1 MYSELIYTRC
11 RQGVDILKG
20 GRTIASDGFKV
31 YSCSDNIIND
41 DIVDLPFLFNL
52 AQGKQTYTDPSFMDD
67 AYLFISP
74 DKGKSMMVNFH
85 PIPFDRTATGDYSH
99 RPGNFINQVYVG
111 DFHEFYTYELFG
123 SSYAWDAKER
133 GEAFYYNTPPTA
145 LPARNNIDDAAGSIL
160 QDDIAAFVADGRKN
174 AVAAAVAFL
183 LSQYSLPPES
193 RKYLVIQDEN
203 ATKIELWIA
212 AIQSAFSPRMAS
224 GLPFATR
231 LDKFTNTNKYTV
243 NLNGQYQAQMN
254 LQDPNQRLRFRAMIV
269 GVDERDRVNTA
280 AVRQLANSPYAVLNG
295 KDKTFI
301 GEVNT
306 AHPYYKAITSHDV
319 KHIRFCREFLQML
332 VLSEPH
338 EDVIKLYE
346 AYTALDA
353 ISERT
358 TAGTIAASLSII
370 SKYDLKF
377 NSCLKSL
384 YETIKGRLQNYLQEN
399 LASSF
404 VIMDWLRKAAAVVGD
419 TEATISFN
427 RIVNKAF
434 AESVFSRPQTI
445 ETSEFWRSIRTSAFF
460 DTVATTLANTD
471 ILSYYDEKMS
481 KFTCDNWVFFLSIYL
496 VCAQKAQK
504 HSVNEL
510 GAVVGRGLYSCY
522 RNKNT
527 NNALQICDL
536 VEKSGR
542 GTIKPLLLKFAESED
557 SSYTRFCIYLLLQ
570 ASPELVANDAKAVQF
585 CKELQAQGQDQV
597 CVAVLYHRAKKLLNA
612 AEQERFIN
620 TIVKERAFDCI
631 DLSSVFEVVDNNISL
646 SDKGNAKIATLLQ
659 DCKPVKTVCVNSAHV
674 CAAAVFEDK
683 KRRTTIDKAWREFI
697 AQGFPSVEA
706 EAFVGKLVDRIL
718 SAGLEGDE
726 LSYIIELFA
735 NSDYYLSR
743 LIGGILET
751 TTPKQG
757 YEWNMLLYTMVKT
770 KNLVIRDTI
779 VSECLKFRQPDKQ
792 LSQLEKS
799 ITETSLRKPF
809 NDIATIVDEEMRK
822 NAPQSK
828 LGKLFGF
835 MSGDSKKNK

>member
-1 MYSELIYTRC
+1 MFSELIYTRC
-11 RQGVDILKG
+11 RQGIDILKG

-41 DIVDLPFLFNL
+41 DIVDLPFLFNV

-111 DFHEFYTYELFG
+111 DFHEFYPYELFG
-123 SSYAWDAKER
+123 SSFAWDAKER

-145 LPARNNIDDAAGSIL
+145 LPVKSNIDDVAGSVL
-160 QDDIAAFVADGRKN
+160 QDDISVFVSDGRKD

-183 LSQYSLPPES
+183 LTQYSLPTES
-193 RKYLVIQDEN
+193 RKYLVIQDED
-203 ATKIELWIA
+203 AAKIELWIA

-243 NLNGQYQAQMN
+243 NLSGQYQAQMN
-254 LQDPNQRLRFRAMIV
+254 LQDPNQRLRLRAMIV

-301 GEVNT
+301 GEANT
-306 AHPYYKAITSHDV
+306 THPYYKVITSHNEQ
-319 KHIRFCREFLQML
+319 HIRFCREFLQML
-332 VLSEPH
+332 DLSEPH
-338 EDVIKLYE
+338 EDVMKLYE
-346 AYTALDA
+346 AYIVLDA

-358 TAGTIAASLSII
+358 AAGTIASSLSVL
-370 SKYDLKF
+370 SRYDLKS
-377 NSCLKSL
+377 NNYLKTL
-384 YETIKGRLQNYLQEN
+384 YETIKGGLQGYLQEN

-404 VIMDWLRKAAAVVGD
+404 AIMNWLRKTASVVGD
-419 TEATISFN
+419 TEATLSFN

-434 AESVFSRPQTI
+434 AESVFSSPQSR
-445 ETSEFWRSIRTSAFF
+445 ETSEFWSSIRTSAFF
-460 DTVATTLANTD
+460 DTVATTLTNTD

-481 KFTCDNWVFFLSIYL
+481 KFTCDSWVSFLSIYL
-496 VCAQKAQK
+496 VCAQKARK
-504 HSVNEL
+504 YSENEL
-510 GAVVGRGLYSCY
+510 GAIVGRGLYSCY

-536 VEKSGR
+536 FEKNGR
-542 GTIKPLLLKFAESED
+542 GTIKPLLLKVAESD
-557 SSYTRFCIYLLLQ
+557 DPSYTSFCMYLLLQ
-570 ASPELVANDAKAVQF
+570 AAPELISSDIKAVQF
-585 CKELQAQGQDQV
+585 CKELQAQGQGQV
-597 CVAVLYHRAKKLLNA
+597 CVAVLQHRAKKLINA
-612 AEQERFIN
+612 AEQEHFIN
-620 TIVKERAFDCI
+620 TIVKERAFAEL
-631 DLSSVFEVVDNNISL
+631 DLSSVFKVLDNNISL
-646 SDKGNAKIATLLQ
+646 SNKGNAKVAALLQ
-659 DCKPVKTVCVNSAHV
+659 DCKPVKAICVNSAHI

-683 KRRTTIDKAWREFI
+683 KRKTMIDKALREYT
-697 AQGFPSVEA
+697 AQGFPSVEDG
-706 EAFVGKLVDRIL
+706 AFVSKLIDKIL
-718 SAGLEGDE
+718 SSGLEGNE
-726 LSYIIELFA
+726 LTYVIALFA
-735 NSDYYLSR
+735 DSNYYLSE
-743 LIGGILET
+743 LIGGILAT

-757 YEWNMLLYTMVKT
+757 YEWNMLLYTMVKA
-770 KNLVIRDTI
+770 KSLVIRDTI
-779 VSECLKFRQPDKQ
+779 VSECLRFKQPEKQ

>member
-1 MYSELIYTRC
+1 MFSELIYTRC
-11 RQGVDILKG
+11 RQGIDILKG

-41 DIVDLPFLFNL
+41 DIVDLPFLFNV

-111 DFHEFYTYELFG
+111 DFHEFYPYELFG
-123 SSYAWDAKER
+123 SSFAWDAKER

-145 LPARNNIDDAAGSIL
+145 LPVKSNIDDVAGSVL
-160 QDDIAAFVADGRKN
+160 QDDIAVFVSDGRKD

-183 LSQYSLPPES
+183 LTQYSLPTES
-193 RKYLVIQDEN
+193 RKYLVIQDED
-203 ATKIELWIA
+203 AAKIELWIA

-301 GEVNT
+301 GEANT
-306 AHPYYKAITSHDV
+306 THPYYKVITSHNEQ
-319 KHIRFCREFLQML
+319 HIRFCREFLQML
-332 VLSEPH
+332 DLSEPH
-338 EDVIKLYE
+338 EDVMKLYE
-346 AYTALDA
+346 AYTVLDA

-358 TAGTIAASLSII
+358 AAGTIASSLSVL
-370 SKYDLKF
+370 SRYDLKS
-377 NSCLKSL
+377 NNYLKTL
-384 YETIKGRLQNYLQEN
+384 YETIKGGLQGYLQEN

-404 VIMDWLRKAAAVVGD
+404 AIMNWLRKTASVVGD
-419 TEATISFN
+419 TEATLSFN

-434 AESVFSRPQTI
+434 AESVFSSPQSR
-445 ETSEFWRSIRTSAFF
+445 ETSEFWSSIRTSAFF
-460 DTVATTLANTD
+460 DTVATTLTNTD

-481 KFTCDNWVFFLSIYL
+481 KFTCDSWVSFLSIYL
-496 VCAQKAQK
+496 VCAQKARK
-504 HSVNEL
+504 YSENEL
-510 GAVVGRGLYSCY
+510 GAIVGRGLYSCY

-536 VEKSGR
+536 VEKNGR
-542 GTIKPLLLKFAESED
+542 GTIKPLLLKVAESD
-557 SSYTRFCIYLLLQ
+557 DPSYTSFCMYLLLQ
-570 ASPELVANDAKAVQF
+570 AAPELVSSDIKAVQF
-585 CKELQAQGQDQV
+585 CKELQAQGQGQV
-597 CVAVLYHRAKKLLNA
+597 CAAVLQHRAKKLINA
-612 AEQERFIN
+612 AEQEHFIN
-620 TIVKERAFDCI
+620 TIVKERAFAEL
-631 DLSSVFEVVDNNISL
+631 DLSSVFKVLDNNISL
-646 SDKGNAKIATLLQ
+646 SNKGNAKVAALLQ
-659 DCKPVKTVCVNSAHV
+659 DCKPVKAICVNSAHI

-683 KRRTTIDKAWREFI
+683 KRKTMIDKALREYT
-697 AQGFPSVEA
+697 AQGFPSVEDG
-706 EAFVGKLVDRIL
+706 AFVSKLIDKIL
-718 SAGLEGDE
+718 SSGLEGNE
-726 LSYIIELFA
+726 LTYVIALFA
-735 NSDYYLSR
+735 DSNYYLSE
-743 LIGGILET
+743 LIGGILAT

-757 YEWNMLLYTMVKT
+757 YEWNMLLYTMAKT

-779 VSECLKFRQPDKQ
+779 VSECLRFKQPEKQ

>member
-1 MYSELIYTRC
+1 MFSELIYTRC
-11 RQGVDILKG
+11 RQGIDILKG

-41 DIVDLPFLFNL
+41 DIVDLPFLFNV

-111 DFHEFYTYELFG
+111 DFYEFYPYELFG
-123 SSYAWDAKER
+123 SSFAWDAKER

-145 LPARNNIDDAAGSIL
+145 LPVKSNIDDVAGSVL
-160 QDDIAAFVADGRKN
+160 QDDISVFVSDGRKD

-183 LSQYSLPPES
+183 LTQYSLPTES
-193 RKYLVIQDEN
+193 RKYLVIQDED
-203 ATKIELWIA
+203 AAKIELWIA

-254 LQDPNQRLRFRAMIV
+254 LQDPNQRLRLRAMIV

-301 GEVNT
+301 GEANT
-306 AHPYYKAITSHDV
+306 THPYYKVITSHNEQ
-319 KHIRFCREFLQML
+319 HIRFCREFLQML
-332 VLSEPH
+332 DLSEPH
-338 EDVIKLYE
+338 EDVMKLYE
-346 AYTALDA
+346 AYTVLDA

-358 TAGTIAASLSII
+358 AAGTIASSLSVL
-370 SKYDLKF
+370 SRYDLKS
-377 NSCLKSL
+377 NNYLKTL
-384 YETIKGRLQNYLQEN
+384 YETIKGGLQGYLQEN

-404 VIMDWLRKAAAVVGD
+404 AIMNWLRKTASVVGD
-419 TEATISFN
+419 TEATLSFN

-434 AESVFSRPQTI
+434 AESVFSSPQSR
-445 ETSEFWRSIRTSAFF
+445 ETSEFWSSIRTSAFF
-460 DTVATTLANTD
+460 DTVTTTLTNTD

-481 KFTCDNWVFFLSIYL
+481 KFTCDSWVSFLSIYL
-496 VCAQKAQK
+496 ACAQKARK
-504 HSVNEL
+504 YSENEL
-510 GAVVGRGLYSCY
+510 GAIVGRGLYSCY

-536 VEKSGR
+536 VEKNGP
-542 GTIKPLLLKFAESED
+542 GTIKPLLLKVAESD
-557 SSYTRFCIYLLLQ
+557 DPSYTSFCMYLLLQ
-570 ASPELVANDAKAVQF
+570 AAPELVSSDIKAVQF
-585 CKELQAQGQDQV
+585 CKELQAQGQGQV
-597 CVAVLYHRAKKLLNA
+597 CVAVLEHRAKKLINA
-612 AEQERFIN
+612 AEQEHFIN
-620 TIVKERAFDCI
+620 TIVKERAFAEL
-631 DLSSVFEVVDNNISL
+631 DLSSVFKVLDNNISL
-646 SDKGNAKIATLLQ
+646 SNKGNAKVAALLQ
-659 DCKPVKTVCVNSAHV
+659 DCKPVKAICVNSAHI

-683 KRRTTIDKAWREFI
+683 KRKTMIDKALREYT
-697 AQGFPSVEA
+697 AQGFPSVEDG
-706 EAFVGKLVDRIL
+706 AFVSKLIDKIL
-718 SAGLEGDE
+718 SSGIEGNE
-726 LSYIIELFA
+726 LTYVIELFA
-735 NSDYYLSR
+735 DSNYYLSE
-743 LIGGILET
+743 LIGGILAT

-757 YEWNMLLYTMVKT
+757 YEWNMLLYTMAKT
-770 KNLVIRDTI
+770 KNLVIRGTI
-779 VSECLKFRQPDKQ
+779 VSECLRFKQPEKQ

-822 NAPQSK
+822 NAPKSK

>member
-1 MYSELIYTRC
+1 MFSELIYTRC
-11 RQGVDILKG
+11 RQGIDILKG

-41 DIVDLPFLFNL
+41 DIVDLPFLFNV

-111 DFHEFYTYELFG
+111 DFHEFYPYELFG
-123 SSYAWDAKER
+123 SSFAWDAKER

-145 LPARNNIDDAAGSIL
+145 LPVKSNIDDVAGSVL
-160 QDDIAAFVADGRKN
+160 QDDISVFVSDGRKD

-183 LSQYSLPPES
+183 LTQYSLPTES
-193 RKYLVIQDEN
+193 RKYLVIQDED
-203 ATKIELWIA
+203 AAKIELWIA

-243 NLNGQYQAQMN
+243 NLSGQYQAQMN
-254 LQDPNQRLRFRAMIV
+254 LQDPNQRLRLRAMIV

-301 GEVNT
+301 GEANT
-306 AHPYYKAITSHDV
+306 THPYYKVITSHNEQ
-319 KHIRFCREFLQML
+319 HIRFCREFLQML
-332 VLSEPH
+332 DLSEPH
-338 EDVIKLYE
+338 EDVMKLYE
-346 AYTALDA
+346 AYIVLDA

-358 TAGTIAASLSII
+358 AAGTIASSLSVL
-370 SKYDLKF
+370 SRYDLKS
-377 NSCLKSL
+377 NNYLKTL
-384 YETIKGRLQNYLQEN
+384 YETIKGGLQGYLQEN

-404 VIMDWLRKAAAVVGD
+404 AIMNWLRKTASVVGD
-419 TEATISFN
+419 TEATLSFN

-434 AESVFSRPQTI
+434 AESVFSSPQSR
-445 ETSEFWRSIRTSAFF
+445 ETSEFWSSIRTSAFF
-460 DTVATTLANTD
+460 DTVATTLTNTD

-481 KFTCDNWVFFLSIYL
+481 KFTCDSWVSFLSIYL
-496 VCAQKAQK
+496 VCAQKARK
-504 HSVNEL
+504 YSENEL
-510 GAVVGRGLYSCY
+510 GAIVGRGLYSCY

-536 VEKSGR
+536 VEKNGR
-542 GTIKPLLLKFAESED
+542 GTIKPLLLKVAESD
-557 SSYTRFCIYLLLQ
+557 DPSYTSFCMYLLLQ
-570 ASPELVANDAKAVQF
+570 AAPELISSDIKAVQF
-585 CKELQAQGQDQV
+585 CKELQAQGQGQV
-597 CVAVLYHRAKKLLNA
+597 CVAVLQHRAKKLINA
-612 AEQERFIN
+612 AEQEHFIN
-620 TIVKERAFDCI
+620 TIVKERAFAEL
-631 DLSSVFEVVDNNISL
+631 DLSSVFKVLDNNISL
-646 SDKGNAKIATLLQ
+646 SNKGNAKVAALLQ
-659 DCKPVKTVCVNSAHV
+659 DCKPVKAICVNSAHI

-683 KRRTTIDKAWREFI
+683 KRKTMIDKALRKYT
-697 AQGFPSVEA
+697 AQGFPSVEDG
-706 EAFVGKLVDRIL
+706 AFVSKLIDKIL
-718 SAGLEGDE
+718 SSGLEGNE
-726 LSYIIELFA
+726 LTYVIALFA
-735 NSDYYLSR
+735 DSNYYLSE
-743 LIGGILET
+743 LIGGILAT

-757 YEWNMLLYTMVKT
+757 YEWNMLLYTMVKA
-770 KNLVIRDTI
+770 KSLVIRDTI
-779 VSECLKFRQPDKQ
+779 ASECLRFKQPEKQ

>member
-1 MYSELIYTRC
+1 MFSELIYTRC
-11 RQGVDILKG
+11 RQGIDILKG

-41 DIVDLPFLFNL
+41 DIVDLPFLFNV

-111 DFHEFYTYELFG
+111 DFHEFYPYELFG
-123 SSYAWDAKER
+123 SSFAWDAKEH

-145 LPARNNIDDAAGSIL
+145 LPVKSNIDDVAGSVL
-160 QDDIAAFVADGRKN
+160 QDDISVFVSDGRKD

-183 LSQYSLPPES
+183 LTQYSLPTES
-193 RKYLVIQDEN
+193 RKYLVIQDED
-203 ATKIELWIA
+203 AAKIELWIA

-243 NLNGQYQAQMN
+243 NLSGQYQAQMN
-254 LQDPNQRLRFRAMIV
+254 LQDPNQRLRLRAMIV

-301 GEVNT
+301 GEANT
-306 AHPYYKAITSHDV
+306 THPYYKVITSHNEQ
-319 KHIRFCREFLQML
+319 HIRFCREFLQML
-332 VLSEPH
+332 DLSEPH
-338 EDVIKLYE
+338 EDVMKLYE
-346 AYTALDA
+346 AYIVLDA

-358 TAGTIAASLSII
+358 AAGTIASSLSVL
-370 SKYDLKF
+370 SRYDLKS
-377 NSCLKSL
+377 NNYLKTL
-384 YETIKGRLQNYLQEN
+384 YETIKGGLQGYLQEN

-404 VIMDWLRKAAAVVGD
+404 AIMNWLRKTASVVGD
-419 TEATISFN
+419 TEATLSFN

-434 AESVFSRPQTI
+434 AESVFSSPQSR
-445 ETSEFWRSIRTSAFF
+445 ETSEFWSSIRTSAFF
-460 DTVATTLANTD
+460 DTVATTLTNTD

-481 KFTCDNWVFFLSIYL
+481 KFTCDSWVSFLSIYL
-496 VCAQKAQK
+496 VCAQKARK
-504 HSVNEL
+504 YSENEL
-510 GAVVGRGLYSCY
+510 GAIVGRGLYSCY

-536 VEKSGR
+536 FEKNGR
-542 GTIKPLLLKFAESED
+542 GTIKPLLLKVAESDEP
-557 SSYTRFCIYLLLQ
+557 SYTSFCMYLLLQ
-570 ASPELVANDAKAVQF
+570 AAPELISSDIKAVQF
-585 CKELQAQGQDQV
+585 CKELQAQGQGQV
-597 CVAVLYHRAKKLLNA
+597 CVAVLQHRAKKLINA
-612 AEQERFIN
+612 AEQEHFIN
-620 TIVKERAFDCI
+620 TIVKERAFAEL
-631 DLSSVFEVVDNNISL
+631 DLSSVFKVLDNNISL
-646 SDKGNAKIATLLQ
+646 SNKGNAKVAALLQ
-659 DCKPVKTVCVNSAHV
+659 DCKPVKAICVNSAHI

-683 KRRTTIDKAWREFI
+683 KRKTMIDKALREYT
-697 AQGFPSVEA
+697 AQGFPSVEDG
-706 EAFVGKLVDRIL
+706 AFVSKLIDKIF
-718 SAGLEGDE
+718 SSGLEGNE
-726 LSYIIELFA
+726 LTYVIALFA
-735 NSDYYLSR
+735 DSNYYLSK
-743 LIGGILET
+743 LIGGILAA

-779 VSECLKFRQPDKQ
+779 VSECLRFKQPEKQ

>member
-74 DKGKSMMVNFH
+74 DKGKSMIVNFH

-399 LASSF
+399 FASSF
-404 VIMDWLRKAAAVVGD
+404 AIMDWLRKAAAVVGD

-460 DTVATTLANTD
+460 DTVATTLTNAD

-504 HSVNEL
+504 HTVNEL

-557 SSYTRFCIYLLLQ
+557 SSYTRFCMYLLLQ

-597 CVAVLYHRAKKLLNA
+597 CVAVLHHRAKKLLNA

-631 DLSSVFEVVDNNISL
+631 DLSSVFEVVDKNISL
-646 SDKGNAKIATLLQ
+646 SDKGNVKIAALLQ
-659 DCKPVKTVCVNSAHV
+659 DCKPAKAVCINSAHI
-674 CAAAVFEDK
+674 CASAVFEDK
-683 KRRTTIDKAWREFI
+683 KRRITVDKALGEFTM
-697 AQGFPSVEA
+697 QGFPSVEDGA
-706 EAFVGKLVDRIL
+706 YVGKLVDKML
-718 SAGLEGDE
+718 SANLEGNE
-726 LSYIIELFA
+726 LTYIIELFA
-735 NSDYYLSR
+735 NSDYYLSK
-743 LIGGILET
+743 LIGGILAT

-757 YEWNMLLYTMVKT
+757 YEWNMLLYTMSKT
-770 KNLVIRDTI
+770 KNLLIRDTI
-779 VSECLKFRQPDKQ
+779 VSECLKFKQPDKQ
-792 LSQLEKS
+792 LSQLEKA
-799 ITETSLRKPF
+799 ITEPSLRKPF
-809 NDIATIVDEEMRK
+809 NDIAAIVDEELRN
-822 NAPQSK
+822 NAPQSR

>member
-1 MYSELIYTRC
+1 MFSELIYTRC
-11 RQGVDILKG
+11 RQGIDILKG

-41 DIVDLPFLFNL
+41 DIVDLPFLFNV

-111 DFHEFYTYELFG
+111 DFHEFYPYELFG
-123 SSYAWDAKER
+123 SSFAWDAKER

-145 LPARNNIDDAAGSIL
+145 LPVKSNIDDVAGSVL
-160 QDDIAAFVADGRKN
+160 QDDISVFVSDGRKD

-183 LSQYSLPPES
+183 LTQYSLPTES
-193 RKYLVIQDEN
+193 RKYLVIQDED
-203 ATKIELWIA
+203 AAKIELWIA

-243 NLNGQYQAQMN
+243 NLSGQYQAQMN
-254 LQDPNQRLRFRAMIV
+254 LQDPNQRLRLRAMIV

-301 GEVNT
+301 GEANT
-306 AHPYYKAITSHDV
+306 THPYYKVITSHNEQ
-319 KHIRFCREFLQML
+319 HIRFCREFLQML
-332 VLSEPH
+332 DLSEPH
-338 EDVIKLYE
+338 EDVMKLYE
-346 AYTALDA
+346 AYIVLDA

-358 TAGTIAASLSII
+358 AAGTIASSLSVL
-370 SKYDLKF
+370 SRYDLKS
-377 NSCLKSL
+377 NNYLKTL
-384 YETIKGRLQNYLQEN
+384 YETIKGGLQGYLQEN

-404 VIMDWLRKAAAVVGD
+404 AIMNWLRKTASVVGD
-419 TEATISFN
+419 TEATLSFN

-434 AESVFSRPQTI
+434 AESVFSSPQSR
-445 ETSEFWRSIRTSAFF
+445 ETSEFWSSIRTSAFF
-460 DTVATTLANTD
+460 DTVATTLTNTD

-481 KFTCDNWVFFLSIYL
+481 KFTCDSWVSFLSIYL
-496 VCAQKAQK
+496 VCAQKARK
-504 HSVNEL
+504 YSENEL
-510 GAVVGRGLYSCY
+510 GAIVGRGLYSCY

-536 VEKSGR
+536 VEKNGR
-542 GTIKPLLLKFAESED
+542 GTIKPLLLKVAESD
-557 SSYTRFCIYLLLQ
+557 DPSYTSFCMYLLLQ
-570 ASPELVANDAKAVQF
+570 AAPELISSDIKAVQF
-585 CKELQAQGQDQV
+585 CKELQAQGQGQV
-597 CVAVLYHRAKKLLNA
+597 CVAVLQHRAKKLINA
-612 AEQERFIN
+612 AEQEHFIN
-620 TIVKERAFDCI
+620 TIVKERAFAEL
-631 DLSSVFEVVDNNISL
+631 DLSSVFKVLDNNISL
-646 SDKGNAKIATLLQ
+646 SNKGNAKVAALLQ
-659 DCKPVKTVCVNSAHV
+659 DCKPVKAICVNSAHI

-683 KRRTTIDKAWREFI
+683 KRKTMIDKALRKYT
-697 AQGFPSVEA
+697 AQGFPSVEDG
-706 EAFVGKLVDRIL
+706 AFVSKLIDKIL
-718 SAGLEGDE
+718 SSGLEGNE
-726 LSYIIELFA
+726 LTYVIALFA
-735 NSDYYLSR
+735 DSNYYLSE
-743 LIGGILET
+743 LIGGILAT

-757 YEWNMLLYTMVKT
+757 YEWNMLLYTMVKA
-770 KNLVIRDTI
+770 KSLVIRDTI
-779 VSECLKFRQPDKQ
+779 VSECLRFKQPEKQ

>member
-11 RQGVDILKG
+11 RQGIDILKG

-41 DIVDLPFLFNL
+41 DIVDLPFLFNV

-111 DFHEFYTYELFG
+111 DFHEFYSYELFG

-145 LPARNNIDDAAGSIL
+145 LPVRNNIDDAAGSIL

-183 LSQYSLPPES
+183 LSQYSLPTEN

-269 GVDERDRVNTA
+269 GVDERDRVNNA

-301 GEVNT
+301 GEVDT

-346 AYTALDA
+346 AYTVLDA

-384 YETIKGRLQNYLQEN
+384 YEAIKGRLQNYLQEN

-404 VIMDWLRKAAAVVGD
+404 AIMDWLRKAAAVVGD

-434 AESVFSRPQTI
+434 AESVFSRPQTR

-460 DTVATTLANTD
+460 DTVATTLTNAD

-557 SSYTRFCIYLLLQ
+557 SSYTRFCMYLLLH

-585 CKELQAQGQDQV
+585 CKELQAQGQNQV

-631 DLSSVFEVVDNNISL
+631 DLSSVFEVVDKNISL
-646 SDKGNAKIATLLQ
+646 SDKGNVKIAALLQ
-659 DCKPVKTVCVNSAHV
+659 DCKPAKAVCINSAHI
-674 CAAAVFEDK
+674 CASAVFEDK
-683 KRRTTIDKAWREFI
+683 KRRITADKTLGEFTM
-697 AQGFPSVEA
+697 QGFPSVEDGA
-706 EAFVGKLVDRIL
+706 YVGKLVDKML
-718 SAGLEGDE
+718 SANLEGNE
-726 LSYIIELFA
+726 LTYIIELFT
-735 NSDYYLSR
+735 NSDYYLSK
-743 LIGGILET
+743 LIGGILAT

-757 YEWNMLLYTMVKT
+757 YEWNMLLYTMSKT
-770 KNLVIRDTI
+770 KNLLIRDTI
-779 VSECLKFRQPDKQ
+779 VSECLKFKHPDKQ
-792 LSQLEKS
+792 LSQLEKA
-799 ITETSLRKPF
+799 ITEPSLRKPF
-809 NDIATIVDEEMRK
+809 NDIAVIVDEELRN

>member
-11 RQGVDILKG
+11 RQGIDILKG
-20 GRTIASDGFKV
+20 GRTIANDGFKV

-41 DIVDLPFLFNL
+41 DIVDLPFLFNV
-52 AQGKQTYTDPSFMDD
+52 AQGKQPYTDPSFMDD

-74 DKGKSMMVNFH
+74 DKGKSIMVNFH
-85 PIPFDRTATGDYSH
+85 PVPFDRTATGDYSH

-111 DFHEFYTYELFG
+111 DFHEFYPYELFG
-123 SSYAWDAKER
+123 STYTWDAKER

-145 LPARNNIDDAAGSIL
+145 LPVRNNIDDAAGSIL
-160 QDDIAAFVADGRKN
+160 QDDVAAFVADGRKN
-174 AVAAAVAFL
+174 AVAAAVCFL
-183 LSQYSLPPES
+183 LSQYSRPTES

-280 AVRQLANSPYAVLNG
+280 AVRQLANSPYAILNG

-346 AYTALDA
+346 AYTVLDA

-358 TAGTIAASLSII
+358 TAGTLASSLSVL
-370 SKYDLKF
+370 SKY
-377 NSCLKSL
+377 NLKSNSYLKAL
-384 YETIKGRLQNYLQEN
+384 YGTIKERLQNYLQEN

-419 TEATISFN
+419 TEAAISFN

-434 AESVFSRPQTI
+434 AESVFSRPQSR
-445 ETSEFWRSIRTSAFF
+445 ETSEFWSSIRTSAFF
-460 DTVATTLANTD
+460 DTAATTITNAD

-481 KFTCDNWVFFLSIYL
+481 KFTCDSWVFFLGIYL
-496 VCAQKAQK
+496 VCAQKARK
-504 HSVNEL
+504 YSENEL

-527 NNALQICDL
+527 NNALQICNL
-536 VEKSGR
+536 VEKNGR
-542 GTIKPLLLKFAESED
+542 GTIKPLLLKVAESED
-557 SSYTRFCIYLLLQ
+557 PSYTSFCMYLLLQ
-570 ASPELVANDAKAVQF
+570 ASPELVSTNAKAVQF
-585 CKELQAQGQDQV
+585 CKELQAQGRDQV
-597 CVAVLYHRAKKLLNA
+597 CVAVLHHRAKKLLNA

-620 TIVKERAFDCI
+620 TIVKEKTFEYI
-631 DLSSVFEVVDNNISL
+631 DLSIVFRVVDNNISL
-646 SDKGNAKIATLLQ
+646 SDKGNVKIAALLQ
-659 DCKPVKTVCVNSAHV
+659 NCKPVNAVCVNSAHI
-674 CAAAVFEDK
+674 CASAVFEEK
-683 KRRTTIDKAWREFI
+683 KRGTTVDKALRKFTT
-697 AQGFPSVEA
+697 QGFPSIEDEVY
-706 EAFVGKLVDRIL
+706 VTKLVDKML
-718 SAGLEGDE
+718 SANLDGNE
-726 LSYIIELFA
+726 LTYIIELFT

-743 LIGGILET
+743 LIGGILAMA
-751 TTPKQG
+751 TPKQG
-757 YEWNMLLYTMVKT
+757 FEWNMLLYTMAKT
-770 KNLVIRDTI
+770 KNLLIRDVI

-799 ITETSLRKPF
+799 ITEPSLRKSF

-822 NAPQSK
+822 NAPHSK
-828 LGKLFGF
+828 LGKWFGF

>member
-11 RQGVDILKG
+11 RQGIDILKG

-31 YSCSDNIIND
+31 YACSDNIIND
-41 DIVDLPFLFNL
+41 DIVDLPFLFNV

-111 DFHEFYTYELFG
+111 DFHDFYPYELFG

-145 LPARNNIDDAAGSIL
+145 LPVRNDIDDAAGSIL

-174 AVAAAVAFL
+174 AIAAAVAFL
-183 LSQYSLPPES
+183 LSQYSLPTES
-193 RKYLVIQDEN
+193 RKYLVIQDED
-203 ATKIELWIA
+203 AAKIELWIA

-254 LQDPNQRLRFRAMIV
+254 LQDTNQRLRFRAMVV

-295 KDKTFI
+295 KDKTFV
-301 GEVNT
+301 GEVNAT
-306 AHPYYKAITSHDV
+306 HPYYKAITSYDE

-332 VLSEPH
+332 ALSEPH
-338 EDVIKLYE
+338 EDVTKLYE
-346 AYTALDA
+346 AYTVLDT

-358 TAGTIAASLSII
+358 TAGTIASSLSVL
-370 SKYDLKF
+370 SKYDLTS
-377 NSCLKSL
+377 NSYLKAL
-384 YETIKGRLQNYLQEN
+384 YETIKGKLQEYLQEN
-399 LASSF
+399 LASAF
-404 VIMDWLRKAAAVVGD
+404 AIMNWLRKAAAVVGD
-419 TEATISFN
+419 TEAAISFN

-434 AESVFSRPQTI
+434 AESVFSRPQSR
-445 ETSEFWRSIRTSAFF
+445 ETSEFWSSIRTSAFF
-460 DTVATTLANTD
+460 DTVATTLTNAD
-471 ILSYYDEKMS
+471 ILAYYDEKMS
-481 KFTCDNWVFFLSIYL
+481 KFTCDSWVSFLSIYL
-496 VCAQKAQK
+496 VCAQKARK
-504 HSVNEL
+504 YSENEL
-510 GAVVGRGLYSCY
+510 GVVVGRGLYSCY

-542 GTIKPLLLKFAESED
+542 GTIKPLLLKVAESED
-557 SSYTRFCIYLLLQ
+557 PAYTSFCMYLLLQ
-570 ASPELVANDAKAVQF
+570 ASPELVSNDAKAVQF

-597 CVAVLYHRAKKLLNA
+597 CVAVLQHRAKKLLNA
-612 AEQERFIN
+612 TEQERFIN
-620 TIVKERAFDCI
+620 TIIKERAFDGV
-631 DLSSVFEVVDNNISL
+631 DLSSVFKVVDNNISL
-646 SDKGNAKIATLLQ
+646 SDKGNAKIAALLQ
-659 DCKPVKTVCVNSAHV
+659 DCKPLKAVCVNSAHI

-683 KRRTTIDKAWREFI
+683 KRKTTIDKALREFTL
-697 AQGFPSVEA
+697 QGFPSVEDGVY
-706 EAFVGKLVDRIL
+706 VGKLVDKML
-718 SAGLEGDE
+718 SANLEGNE
-726 LSYIIELFA
+726 LTYIIELFA
-735 NSDYYLSR
+735 NSDYYLSQ
-743 LIGGILET
+743 LIGGILAT
-751 TTPKQG
+751 ATPKQG
-757 YEWNMLLYTMVKT
+757 YEWNMLLYTMAKT
-770 KNLVIRDTI
+770 KNLLIRDTI
-779 VSECLKFRQPDKQ
+779 VSECLKFKQPDKQ
-792 LSQLEKS
+792 LSQLEKA
-799 ITETSLRKPF
+799 ITEPSLRKPF
-809 NDIATIVDEEMRK
+809 NDIAAIVDEELRK

>member
-1 MYSELIYTRC
+1 MFSELIYTRC
-11 RQGVDILKG
+11 RQGIDILKG

-41 DIVDLPFLFNL
+41 DIVDLPFLFNV

-111 DFHEFYTYELFG
+111 DFHEFYPYELFG
-123 SSYAWDAKER
+123 SSFAWDAKER

-145 LPARNNIDDAAGSIL
+145 LPVKSNIDDVAGSVL
-160 QDDIAAFVADGRKN
+160 QDDIAVFVSDGRKD

-183 LSQYSLPPES
+183 LTQYSLPTES
-193 RKYLVIQDEN
+193 RKYLVIQDED
-203 ATKIELWIA
+203 AAKIELWIA

-301 GEVNT
+301 GEANT
-306 AHPYYKAITSHDV
+306 THPYYKVITSHNEQ
-319 KHIRFCREFLQML
+319 HIRFCREFLQML
-332 VLSEPH
+332 DLSEPH
-338 EDVIKLYE
+338 EDVMKLYE
-346 AYTALDA
+346 AYTVLDA

-358 TAGTIAASLSII
+358 AAGTIASSLSVL
-370 SKYDLKF
+370 SRYDLKS
-377 NSCLKSL
+377 NNYLKTL
-384 YETIKGRLQNYLQEN
+384 YETIKGGLQGYLQEN

-404 VIMDWLRKAAAVVGD
+404 AIMNWLRKTASVVGD
-419 TEATISFN
+419 TEATLSFN

-434 AESVFSRPQTI
+434 AESVFSSPQSR
-445 ETSEFWRSIRTSAFF
+445 ETSEFWSSIRTSAFF
-460 DTVATTLANTD
+460 DTVATTLTNTG

-481 KFTCDNWVFFLSIYL
+481 KFTCDSWVSFLSIYL
-496 VCAQKAQK
+496 VCAQKARK
-504 HSVNEL
+504 YSENEL
-510 GAVVGRGLYSCY
+510 GAIVGRGLYSCY

-536 VEKSGR
+536 VEKNGR
-542 GTIKPLLLKFAESED
+542 GTIKPLLLKVAESD
-557 SSYTRFCIYLLLQ
+557 DPSYTSFCMYLLLQ
-570 ASPELVANDAKAVQF
+570 AAPELVSSDIKAVQF
-585 CKELQAQGQDQV
+585 CKELQAQGQGQV
-597 CVAVLYHRAKKLLNA
+597 CAAVLQHRAKKLINA
-612 AEQERFIN
+612 AEQEHFIN
-620 TIVKERAFDCI
+620 TIVKERAFAEL
-631 DLSSVFEVVDNNISL
+631 DLSSVFKVLDNNISL
-646 SDKGNAKIATLLQ
+646 SNKGNAKVAALLQ
-659 DCKPVKTVCVNSAHV
+659 DCKPVKAICVNSAHI

-683 KRRTTIDKAWREFI
+683 KRKTMIDKALREYT
-697 AQGFPSVEA
+697 AQGFPSVEDG
-706 EAFVGKLVDRIL
+706 AFVSKLIDKIL
-718 SAGLEGDE
+718 SSGLEGNE
-726 LSYIIELFA
+726 LTYVIALFA
-735 NSDYYLSR
+735 DSNYYLSE
-743 LIGGILET
+743 LIGGILAT

-757 YEWNMLLYTMVKT
+757 YEWNMLLYTMAKT

-779 VSECLKFRQPDKQ
+779 VSECLRFKQPEKQ

>member
-1 MYSELIYTRC
+1 MPISSRSHL
-11 RQGVDILKG
+11 
-20 GRTIASDGFKV
+20 
-31 YSCSDNIIND
+31 
-41 DIVDLPFLFNL
+41 
-52 AQGKQTYTDPSFMDD
+52 TD
-67 AYLFISP
+67 
-74 DKGKSMMVNFH
+74 
-85 PIPFDRTATGDYSH
+85 
-99 RPGNFINQVYVG
+99 
-111 DFHEFYTYELFG
+111 
-123 SSYAWDAKER
+123 
-133 GEAFYYNTPPTA
+133 
-145 LPARNNIDDAAGSIL
+145 
-160 QDDIAAFVADGRKN
+160 
-174 AVAAAVAFL
+174 
-183 LSQYSLPPES
+183 
-193 RKYLVIQDEN
+193 
-203 ATKIELWIA
+203 
-212 AIQSAFSPRMAS
+212 
-224 GLPFATR
+224 
-231 LDKFTNTNKYTV
+231 TV

-269 GVDERDRVNTA
+269 GVDERDRVNNA

-346 AYTALDA
+346 AYTVLDA

-404 VIMDWLRKAAAVVGD
+404 AIMDWLRKAAAVVGD

-434 AESVFSRPQTI
+434 AESVFSRPQTR

-460 DTVATTLANTD
+460 DTVATTLTNAD

-557 SSYTRFCIYLLLQ
+557 SSYTRFCMYLLLQ

-597 CVAVLYHRAKKLLNA
+597 CVAVLHHRAKKLLNA

-631 DLSSVFEVVDNNISL
+631 DLSSVFEVVDKNISL
-646 SDKGNAKIATLLQ
+646 SDKGNVKIAALLQ
-659 DCKPVKTVCVNSAHV
+659 DCKPAKAVCINSAHI
-674 CAAAVFEDK
+674 CASAVFEDK
-683 KRRTTIDKAWREFI
+683 KRRITVDKALGEFTM
-697 AQGFPSVEA
+697 QGFPSVEDGA
-706 EAFVGKLVDRIL
+706 YVGKLVDKML
-718 SAGLEGDE
+718 SANLEGNE
-726 LSYIIELFA
+726 LTYIIELFA
-735 NSDYYLSR
+735 NSDYYLSK
-743 LIGGILET
+743 LIGGILAT

-757 YEWNMLLYTMVKT
+757 YEWNMLLYTMSKT
-770 KNLVIRDTI
+770 KNLLIRDTI
-779 VSECLKFRQPDKQ
+779 VSECLKFKQPDKQ
-792 LSQLEKS
+792 LSQLEKA
-799 ITETSLRKPF
+799 ITEPSLRKPF
-809 NDIATIVDEEMRK
+809 NDIAAIVDEELRN

-835 MSGDSKKNK
+835 MSGDSKKNKQGGK

>member
-1 MYSELIYTRC
+1 MFSELIYTRC
-11 RQGVDILKG
+11 RQGIDILKG

-41 DIVDLPFLFNL
+41 DIVDLPFLFNV

-111 DFHEFYTYELFG
+111 DFHEFYPYELFG
-123 SSYAWDAKER
+123 SSFAWDAKEH

-145 LPARNNIDDAAGSIL
+145 LPVKSNIDDVAGSVL
-160 QDDIAAFVADGRKN
+160 QDDISVFVSDGRKD

-183 LSQYSLPPES
+183 LTQYSLPTES
-193 RKYLVIQDEN
+193 RKYLVIQDED
-203 ATKIELWIA
+203 AAKIELWIA

-243 NLNGQYQAQMN
+243 NLSGQYQAQMN
-254 LQDPNQRLRFRAMIV
+254 LQDPNQRLRLRAMIV

-301 GEVNT
+301 GEANT
-306 AHPYYKAITSHDV
+306 THPYYKVITSHNEQ
-319 KHIRFCREFLQML
+319 HIRFCREFLQML
-332 VLSEPH
+332 DLSEPH
-338 EDVIKLYE
+338 EDVMKLYE
-346 AYTALDA
+346 AYIVLDA

-358 TAGTIAASLSII
+358 AAGTIASSLSVL
-370 SKYDLKF
+370 SRYDLKS
-377 NSCLKSL
+377 NNYLKTL
-384 YETIKGRLQNYLQEN
+384 YETIKGGLQGYLQEN

-404 VIMDWLRKAAAVVGD
+404 AIMNWLRKTASVVGD
-419 TEATISFN
+419 TEATLSFN

-434 AESVFSRPQTI
+434 AESVFSSPQSR
-445 ETSEFWRSIRTSAFF
+445 ETSEFWSSIRTSAFF
-460 DTVATTLANTD
+460 DTVATTLTNTD

-481 KFTCDNWVFFLSIYL
+481 KFTCDSWVSFLSIYL
-496 VCAQKAQK
+496 VCAQKARK
-504 HSVNEL
+504 YSENEL
-510 GAVVGRGLYSCY
+510 GAIVGRGLYSCY

-536 VEKSGR
+536 VEKNGR
-542 GTIKPLLLKFAESED
+542 GTIKPLLLKVAESD
-557 SSYTRFCIYLLLQ
+557 DPSYTSFCMYLLLQ
-570 ASPELVANDAKAVQF
+570 AAPELISSDIKAVQF
-585 CKELQAQGQDQV
+585 CKELQAQGQGQV
-597 CVAVLYHRAKKLLNA
+597 CVAVLQHRAKKLINA
-612 AEQERFIN
+612 AEQEHFIN
-620 TIVKERAFDCI
+620 TIVKERAFAEL
-631 DLSSVFEVVDNNISL
+631 DLSSVFRVLDNNISL
-646 SDKGNAKIATLLQ
+646 SNKGNAKVAALLQ
-659 DCKPVKTVCVNSAHV
+659 DCKPVKAICVNSAHI

-683 KRRTTIDKAWREFI
+683 KRKTMIGKALREYT
-697 AQGFPSVEA
+697 AQGFPSVEDG
-706 EAFVGKLVDRIL
+706 AFVSKLIDKIL
-718 SAGLEGDE
+718 SSGLEGNE
-726 LSYIIELFA
+726 LTYVIALFA
-735 NSDYYLSR
+735 DSNYYLSK
-743 LIGGILET
+743 LIGGILAA

-779 VSECLKFRQPDKQ
+779 VSECLRFKQPEKQ

-809 NDIATIVDEEMRK
+809 NDIATIVDKEMRK

>member
-1 MYSELIYTRC
+1 MFSELIYTRC
-11 RQGVDILKG
+11 RQGIDILKG

-41 DIVDLPFLFNL
+41 DIVDLPFLFNV

-111 DFHEFYTYELFG
+111 DFHEFYPYELFG
-123 SSYAWDAKER
+123 SSFAWDAKER

-145 LPARNNIDDAAGSIL
+145 LPVKSNIDDVAGSVL
-160 QDDIAAFVADGRKN
+160 QDDISVFVSDGRKD

-183 LSQYSLPPES
+183 LTQYSLPTES
-193 RKYLVIQDEN
+193 RKYLVIQDED
-203 ATKIELWIA
+203 AAKIELWIA

-243 NLNGQYQAQMN
+243 SLSGQYQAQMN
-254 LQDPNQRLRFRAMIV
+254 LQDPNQRLRLRAMIV

-301 GEVNT
+301 GEANT
-306 AHPYYKAITSHDV
+306 THPYYKVITSHNEQ
-319 KHIRFCREFLQML
+319 HIRFCREFLQML
-332 VLSEPH
+332 DLSEPH
-338 EDVIKLYE
+338 EDVMKLYE
-346 AYTALDA
+346 AYIVLDA

-358 TAGTIAASLSII
+358 AAGTIASSLSVL
-370 SKYDLKF
+370 SRYDLKS
-377 NSCLKSL
+377 NNYLKTL
-384 YETIKGRLQNYLQEN
+384 YETIKGGLQGYLQEN

-404 VIMDWLRKAAAVVGD
+404 AIMNWLRKTASVVGD
-419 TEATISFN
+419 TEASLSFN

-434 AESVFSRPQTI
+434 AESVFSSPQSR
-445 ETSEFWRSIRTSAFF
+445 ETSEFWSSIRTSAFF
-460 DTVATTLANTD
+460 DTVATTLTNTD

-481 KFTCDNWVFFLSIYL
+481 KFTCDSWVSFLSIYL
-496 VCAQKAQK
+496 VCAQKARK
-504 HSVNEL
+504 YSENEL
-510 GAVVGRGLYSCY
+510 GAIVGRGLYSCY

-536 VEKSGR
+536 FEKNGR
-542 GTIKPLLLKFAESED
+542 GTIKPLLLKVAESD
-557 SSYTRFCIYLLLQ
+557 DPSYTSFCMYLLLQ
-570 ASPELVANDAKAVQF
+570 AAPELISSDIKAVQF
-585 CKELQAQGQDQV
+585 CKELQAQGQGQV
-597 CVAVLYHRAKKLLNA
+597 CVAVLQHRAKKLINA
-612 AEQERFIN
+612 AEQEHFIN
-620 TIVKERAFDCI
+620 TIVKERAFAEL
-631 DLSSVFEVVDNNISL
+631 DLSSVFKVLDNNISL
-646 SDKGNAKIATLLQ
+646 SNKGNAKVAALLQ
-659 DCKPVKTVCVNSAHV
+659 DCKPVKAICVNSAHI

-683 KRRTTIDKAWREFI
+683 KRKTMIDKALREYT
-697 AQGFPSVEA
+697 AQGFPSVEDR
-706 EAFVGKLVDRIL
+706 AFVSKLIDKIL
-718 SAGLEGDE
+718 SSGLEGNE
-726 LSYIIELFA
+726 LTYVIALFA
-735 NSDYYLSR
+735 DSNYYLSE
-743 LIGGILET
+743 LIGGILAT

-757 YEWNMLLYTMVKT
+757 YEWNMLLYTMVKA
-770 KNLVIRDTI
+770 KSLVIRDTI
-779 VSECLKFRQPDKQ
+779 VSECLRFKQPEKQ

-835 MSGDSKKNK
+835 MSGDSK